1 MLVSYAS
8 PVIGLLSARVILHG
22 SRTICLYM
30 RRALVLLCLF
40 VFIALPQAFA
50 SMAYAS
56 PSPFQHVDVAGVSAV
71 AAAPAFAGHCHDASA
86 HAGQPGD
93 SCDAE
98 ECDNDPITLY
108 PTLRQGAP
116 FCAIIW
122 QAGPGALAEA
132 GARPA
137 PPPPAAPP
145 PPLTTR
151 QQHPSRLGH
160 QPPGSLI
167 LTDFT
172 RLHTWN
178 GYLTRQSGSA
188 C

>member
-1 MLVSYAS
+1 MCPCYT
-8 PVIGLLSARVILHG
+8 RR

-56 PSPFQHVDVAGVSAV
+56 PSPFQHAIAAGTT
-71 AAAPAFAGHCHDASA
+71 AAPAFVADCLDPSA
-86 HAGQPGD
+86 HVGLSGD
-93 SCDAE
+93 NCDAD

-108 PTLRQGAP
+108 PSSRQGAP

-132 GARPA
+132 DARQA
-137 PPPPAAPP
+137 TRPP
-145 PPLTTR
+145 R
-151 QQHPSRLGH
+151 VRH
-160 QPPGSLI
+160 
-167 LTDFT
+167 
-172 RLHTWN
+172 
-178 GYLTRQSGSA
+178 
-188 C
+188 

>member
-1 MLVSYAS
+1 
-8 PVIGLLSARVILHG
+8 
-22 SRTICLYM
+22 M

-56 PSPFQHVDVAGVSAV
+56 PSPFQHADHH
-71 AAAPAFAGHCHDASA
+71 AASIDCPDAQV
-86 HAGQPGD
+86 HADTSPDLAAD

-108 PTLRQGAP
+108 PAFRQAVP

-132 GARPA
+132 DVWQAIRP
-137 PPPPAAPP
+137 P
-145 PPLTTR
+145 R
-151 QQHPSRLGH
+151 VRS
-160 QPPGSLI
+160 
-167 LTDFT
+167 
-172 RLHTWN
+172 
-178 GYLTRQSGSA
+178 
-188 C
+188 